1 MSSHASETEMS
12 VVPTNIVGRIQHL
25 TRRKD
30 LDFSEWVRELLQIAT
45 WQFDADCACFSRI
58 DNLELEVVECYS
70 NGNVVSKKAG
80 DVVALGSTFCSVTAG
95 METPLMAPDTRKN
108 EKLSG
113 HPGVNRL
120 PEAYW
125 GVAIRFGGA
134 VWGTLSVVA
143 DADGSANPGN
153 EGILTLLAGILEIK
167 LENEEYRAELNGA
180 RESYRQ
186 LSERLENLQQV
197 DILTELPSRRA
208 LFDYL
213 NRELNQL
220 IRRDGEGAI
229 ALVDIDNFHA
239 INEKHGHEEGDRI
252 LKGAATALRQA
263 VRNYDYVARYSGEQF
278 LIWLPDTLQS
288 EVVKV
293 CERMSEGVA
302 QCSIDNKPVT
312 ISIGYCA
319 FRSDSEKQ
327 IPYDRA
333 VDKLINLAH
342 NALSEAKVKG
352 RNCAMSASKRP
363 VTITSITN

>member
-1 MSSHASETEMS
+1 MSSHSSDSEIS
-12 VVPTNIVGRIQHL
+12 VVQTSIVSLVQHL
-25 TRRKD
+25 ARRKD
-30 LDFSEWVRELLQIAT
+30 LDFSEWVRELLQIAA
-45 WQFDADCACFSRI
+45 WQFDADSACLSRI

-70 NGNVVSKKAG
+70 NGSVLSKKAG

-95 METPLMAPDTRKN
+95 MEGPLMAPDTRKH

-120 PEAYW
+120 PTAYW
-125 GVAIRFGGA
+125 GVAIYFGGT
-134 VWGTLSVVA
+134 VWGTLSVMA
-143 DADGSANPGN
+143 EADGSPHPDSDSV
-153 EGILTLLAGILEIK
+153 LTLLAGILELK
-167 LENEEYRAELNGA
+167 LENEEYREELNGA

-213 NRELNQL
+213 YRELNQL

-229 ALVDIDNFHA
+229 ALVDIDFFRML
-239 INEKHGHEEGDRI
+239 NEKHGHEEGDRI
-252 LKGAATALRQA
+252 LKGVATALRQA

-278 LIWLPDTLQS
+278 LVWLPDTLQS

-293 CERMSEGVA
+293 CERMSENVA
-302 QCSIDNKPVT
+302 LCAIDNKPVT

-327 IPYDRA
+327 IPYARA

-342 NALSEAKVKG
+342 NALKDAKDKG
-352 RNCAMSASKRP
+352 RNCAMSASRRP
-363 VTITSITN
+363 VTITSL

>member
-1 MSSHASETEMS
+1 MSSHASDPEIS
-12 VVPTNIVGRIQHL
+12 VLQTSIVGRIQHL

-30 LDFSEWVRELLQIAT
+30 LEFSEWVKELLQIAA
-45 WQFDADCACFSRI
+45 WQFDADTACLSRI
-58 DNLELEVVECYS
+58 DNVELEVVECYS
-70 NGNVVSKKAG
+70 NGNVVAKKAG

-95 METPLMAPDTRKN
+95 MSKPLMAPDTRKH

-120 PEAYW
+120 PTAYW
-125 GVAIRFGGA
+125 GVAIHYGGI

-143 DADGSANPGN
+143 DADGSQHLDND
-153 EGILTLLAGILEIK
+153 GILTLLAGILELK
-167 LENEEYRAELNGA
+167 LENEEYREELNGA
-180 RESYRQ
+180 HESYRQ
-186 LSERLENLQQV
+186 LHQRLENLQEV
-197 DILTELPSRRA
+197 DLLTELPSRQA

-213 NRELNQL
+213 YRELNQL

-229 ALVDIDNFHA
+229 ALLDIDSFRA
-239 INEKHGHEEGDRI
+239 INEKYGHEEGDRI
-252 LKGAATALRQA
+252 LKGVATALRQA
-263 VRNYDYVARYSGEQF
+263 VRNYDYVARYSGQKF
-278 LIWLPDTLQS
+278 LVWLPDTLQS

-302 QCSIDNKPVT
+302 LCTIDNKPIT
-312 ISIGYCA
+312 ISIGFCA

-342 NALSEAKVKG
+342 NALAEAKAKG
-352 RNCAMSASKRP
+352 RNCAISASKRP
-363 VTITSITN
+363 VTITSITH